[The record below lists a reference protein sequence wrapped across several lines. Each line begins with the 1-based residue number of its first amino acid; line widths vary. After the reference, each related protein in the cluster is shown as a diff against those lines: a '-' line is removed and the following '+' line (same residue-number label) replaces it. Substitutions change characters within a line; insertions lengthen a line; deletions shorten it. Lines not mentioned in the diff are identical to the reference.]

1 MTTNTRTRRQDSE
14 HAEHLRQTL
23 LHLRRARRSLRRLIA
38 LGPETCRIEL
48 SELDRDAD
56 FHEVCW
62 QELTG
67 IRWTLSIAGSHLAS
81 MSGSGALVC
90 EDLRSD

>member
-38 LGPETCRIEL
+38 LGPSGCRIEA
-48 SELDRDAD
+48 SELDRDAP
-56 FHEVCW
+56 FHGVCW
-62 QELTG
+62 QELSG
-67 IRWTLSIAGSHLAS
+67 LRYMLSLAGSQLAS
-81 MSGSGALVC
+81 LTGSGSLEW
-90 EDLRSD
+90 EDCRSD